1 MTKSTTDKSL
11 YRILDALA
19 LTIDSIGYVKT
30 LHLLDEGRTFGN
42 NSSSNIN
49 KCAIAVVKTFDI
61 SLDELLRGKNRK
73 YPYKYAYGIFV
84 YLCYTELGYKL
95 PHLSILLDKHKSNI
109 SRAKTN
115 IEKILTET
123 DNNFNKKII
132 AKLDICKDTLKEL
145 TFKN

>member
-1 MTKSTTDKSL
+1 M
-11 YRILDALA
+11 
-19 LTIDSIGYVKT
+19 KT
-30 LHLLDEGRTFGN
+30 LTLLLPKNDCPGYEAVF
-42 NSSSNIN
+42 
-49 KCAIAVVKTFDI
+49 AIAVVKTFDI

-84 YLCYTELGYKL
+84 FLCYTELGYKL

-115 IEKILTET
+115 IEKILTDTE
-123 DNNFNKKII
+123 NNFNKKII
-132 AKLDICKDTLKEL
+132 TKLDLCREALKEL